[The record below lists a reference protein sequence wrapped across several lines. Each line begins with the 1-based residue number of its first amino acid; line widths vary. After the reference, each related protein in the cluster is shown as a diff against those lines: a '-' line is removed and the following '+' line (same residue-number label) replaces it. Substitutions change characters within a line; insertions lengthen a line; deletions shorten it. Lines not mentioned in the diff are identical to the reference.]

1 MLSLFNFSSIF
12 PADPICPNV
21 RTPMYER
28 EFILNVDDHFYME
41 LLSLSRPSE
50 VFCFRY
56 FSH

>member
-1 MLSLFNFSSIF
+1 
-12 PADPICPNV
+12 
-21 RTPMYER
+21 MYER
-28 EFILNVDDHFYME
+28 ELILNVDDHFHME